1 MNEQIEKI
9 KADLAFAIKPIWLL
23 PKQEQAE
30 LLETF
35 INDLIHIFC
44 TINIAEKYFLF
55 LIGMY
60 FQD

>member
-35 INDLIHIFC
+35 INDLIHKAKAIHDDAP
-44 TINIAEKYFLF
+44 ILERK
-55 LIGMY
+55 
-60 FQD
+60 